1 MWEIMSDEHQKSIT
15 SYLSKG
21 SKDLL
26 LIGEGGVRVKIHSSL
41 LALHSPLV
49 ATLLEELGEASS
61 AISLPVSLPS
71 LTALAS
77 LLLGRHVN
85 QEVSGA
91 ARLLGVKWL
100 PSGREPKLEV
110 TSSGEES
117 DDKKD
122 LVQEDSIKERKFP
135 KEKQSPQKNRELKQA
150 IMKYSQGGSDE
161 SSNDEESDFKEISS
175 PAKKK
180 RKLGGVSSKKEGYE
194 FRCDDCDLQLRT
206 GYLMK
211 RHNLNKHDIPIS
223 CDTCEDEFS
232 RLEDFK
238 AHMNKN
244 HPEFTCQ
251 TCGVKFTKKILL
263 ETHMESKHQEDIPC
277 PHCGVAYA
285 TQNSLTIH
293 IGRAH
298 KEKDIQKCSHCDY
311 TTPFLADMKSHWKR
325 KHTSE
330 LLETCEICGG
340 VFKGLKK
347 HLERGCGPGGP
358 KEKVKP
364 YPCPQCTKAFITN
377 DKLKT
382 HIKRIHDGIKDKI
395 CPNCSYATYSNY
407 NLKLHMANSHNG
419 PAVIKES
426 CPFCEKE
433 TTNVKHHIELYHG
446 HIVIQQ

>member
-1 MWEIMSDEHQKSIT
+1 MWEIMSAEHQKSMT
-15 SYLSKG
+15 SYLSQG
-21 SKDLL
+21 SKDLV
-26 LIGEGGVRVKIHSSL
+26 LIGETGVRVKVHSSL
-41 LALHSPLV
+41 LALHSPLM
-49 ATLLEELGEASS
+49 ASLLEEVGEGF
-61 AISLPVSLPS
+61 AISLPASLAS
-71 LTALAS
+71 LTGLAC
-77 LLLGRHVN
+77 LLLGRQVGP
-85 QEVSGA
+85 EVSEA
-91 ARLLGVKWL
+91 AKMLGIKWK

-110 TSSGEES
+110 NSGEENE
-117 DDKKD
+117 DKKD
-122 LVQEDSIKERKFP
+122 FAQDSIQERKVP
-135 KEKQSPQKNRELKQA
+135 KLKQSPHKNKELKQA
-150 IMKYSQGGSDE
+150 IIKYSQGSSGE
-161 SSNDEESDFKEISS
+161 SSNDDDSDYEELPS

-180 RKLGGVSSKKEGYE
+180 RKMGPVNCKKEGYE

-206 GYLMK
+206 DYLMK

-223 CDTCEDEFS
+223 CDKCEDEFS
-232 RLEDFK
+232 FLEDYK
-238 AHMNKN
+238 IHMNKN

-251 TCGVKFTKKILL
+251 TCGAKFTKKILL
-263 ETHMESKHQEDIPC
+263 ETHTESKHQEDIPC

-285 TQNSLTIH
+285 TQNSLSIH

-298 KEKDIQKCSHCDY
+298 KEKVIQKCSHCDY
-311 TTPFLADMKSHWKR
+311 TTPFMSDMKSHWKR

-330 LLETCEICGG
+330 LLETCEKCGG

-347 HLERGCGPGGP
+347 HLERGCGDGGH

-364 YPCPQCTKAFITN
+364 FPCPRCPKAFITN

-419 PAVIKES
+419 PAVVKES

-433 TTNVKHHIELYHG
+433 TTNVKHHIDLYHG
-446 HIVIQQ
+446 HMATQ